1 MEGCQGYILPMGY
14 QESNKHLINICCLP
28 DSKSCL
34 GYALYLPLLQSR
46 CSSEF
51 LFFNEGKHSCN
62 SCVLVTQSCPTLW
75 DLMDCSPP
83 GSSVRGI
90 LQTRILEWVVIPFS
104 RDSLLLQFRDPVTSD
119 SLHPHGLQHARPP
132 CPSPSHKVFPSS
144 CPLHQWC
151 HPAILS
157 SDTLFFFCPQPL
169 PSSETFPMS
178 RLFTSEPK
186 HCSFSFSI
194 SLFNEYSELISL
206 KIDWFDLLAVQETFR
221 SLLQH
226 HSLKASVLWHSAFFM
241 VQLSQPYVTT
251 GRP

>member
-144 CPLHQWC
+144 CPLHQ
-151 HPAILS
+151 
-157 SDTLFFFCPQPL
+157 
-169 PSSETFPMS
+169 
-178 RLFTSEPK
+178 
-186 HCSFSFSI
+186 
-194 SLFNEYSELISL
+194 
-206 KIDWFDLLAVQETFR
+206 
-221 SLLQH
+221 
-226 HSLKASVLWHSAFFM
+226 
-241 VQLSQPYVTT
+241 
-251 GRP
+251 